1 MSALVLPRRHTS
13 SRPVMPRA
21 SRARH
26 ASKIGLRR
34 PSTKDVAG
42 IRHPITPA
50 ALGQA
55 DRLELNPRRAQS
67 LLPRA
72 VDLRLHDGVVRVAHV
87 LLSRCWW
94 RLFRAQSHPKPLV
107 RPCVFRSPMG
117 VRGNRLARTRAYR
130 GKIKWFSNYP
140 RRRSHHPDT
149 RNLPCCDSR
158 RSSSPPRWEC
168 WRLERIEARRHTQA
182 VDDQR
187 MITSSTAREHDG
199 RCDVRAHSFN

>member
-94 RLFRAQSHPKPLV
+94 RLFKAPQKVIQSPWCALAFFGPLWVSGGTASRA
-107 RPCVFRSPMG
+107 R
-117 VRGNRLARTRAYR
+117 ARTG
-130 GKIKWFSNYP
+130 GKSNGFP
-140 RRRSHHPDT
+140 TILAVEAIIQIRETFHVVIVDG
-149 RNLPCCDSR
+149 
-158 RSSSPPRWEC
+158 
-168 WRLERIEARRHTQA
+168 RLLL
-182 VDDQR
+182 
-187 MITSSTAREHDG
+187 HDG
-199 RCDVRAHSFN
+199 NAGA